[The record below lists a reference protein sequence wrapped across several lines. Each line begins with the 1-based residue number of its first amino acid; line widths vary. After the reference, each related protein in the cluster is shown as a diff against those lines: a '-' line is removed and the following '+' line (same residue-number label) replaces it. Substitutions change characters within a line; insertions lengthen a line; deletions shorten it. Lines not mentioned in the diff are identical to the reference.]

1 MCSIVFNF
9 LNNIFNTYLDV
20 HTRIILNNVLK
31 VTLDIVEIFFPRMS
45 SCAHINY
52 EFIYNL
58 LIVGSKLSMCYWKTE
73 LGESYQDLLDFILL
87 MRAQ

>member
-31 VTLDIVEIFFPRMS
+31 VTLHIVENAPPQTS
-45 SCAHINY
+45 SYARINY
-52 EFIYNL
+52 EFIHNL
-58 LIVGSKLSMCYWKTE
+58 GILGSETFHVLLENRAWRILSRP
-73 LGESYQDLLDFILL
+73 LGILF
-87 MRAQ
+87 